1 MSKAHLQI
9 LFKKRI
15 FSFII
20 GFLSIGWTVSA
31 ARCNAKMPTHGLPV
45 HTSETPG
52 VTAAARQCIHERWRD
67 PSEHVVAVLEA
78 AELEAEAST
87 ATSSASIEL

>member
-1 MSKAHLQI
+1 MSKAHIQI
-9 LFKKRI
+9 FLKKEFSLMYLRYI
-15 FSFII
+15 F
-20 GFLSIGWTVSA
+20 GWIVSA

>member
-1 MSKAHLQI
+1 MDG
-9 LFKKRI
+9 LFRPP
-15 FSFII
+15 
-20 GFLSIGWTVSA
+20 
-31 ARCNAKMPTHGLPV
+31 CNAKMPKPV

-52 VTAAARQCIHERWRD
+52 VTAAARQCMHERWRD